1 MKKGKK
7 PQPVVV
13 ITTGNGGKSMFD
25 PDNPPLTEEQLAA
38 MKPAKQWTEVQTEH
52 VTPDIIDRLSG
63 YAEACIALG
72 YYTEANTIEDAIAE
86 IKNLR
91 KAVEYADQVEV
102 WDV

>member
-1 MKKGKK
+1 MKKG
-7 PQPVVV
+7 PVVV
-13 ITTGNGGKSMFD
+13 IMAGKGKSMFD

-38 MKPAKQWTEVQTEH
+38 MKPARQWTEVQTEQ
-52 VTPDIIDRLSG
+52 VTRPTPDIIDRLSG